1 MKFAKSF
8 ATRLTIALGILL
20 LTYGALVAL
29 LGRQFATAH
38 QQETLQRVSYGLAR
52 NIIEHWPQQITLT
65 DPDESERATR
75 AALMSML
82 MTVNPGVQV
91 YVLNADGRV
100 ADYIGEP
107 GMVRESQVDL
117 TPIRQFLAGARPPLH
132 GTDPMGSGIPRIF
145 SAAMFPPVP
154 GATRPPGY
162 LYVVLDGH
170 AATQAAAASSL
181 QRAWQSAGLVALL
194 GLLATFA
201 LGAYVFRR
209 LTQPLQQLAVR
220 MREYR
225 SRVTSAD
232 LAAPD
237 EVQAI
242 GTAFNELVQRVETQN
257 AREQQQNHAHREMM
271 ASVAHDLRTPL
282 TALHGQLEA
291 LANDSL
297 RPDVSRERILSTA
310 LAQSDKVRRLSQQLF
325 ELAAL
330 QSTDQVLHRERF
342 YLDELVS
349 DVVQKFTVTTGP
361 LRVTLDGAAPGRVP
375 LDADMQLVER
385 ALTNLID
392 NAVRHAPGFEPIRV
406 SVRHDGAQADVFIED
421 TGPGLPI
428 ELAERLERG
437 QSVRDPPIKRTS
449 GGIGGL
455 GLAIAQ
461 RVAVLHG
468 GSLRP
473 CASARG
479 GTSLC
484 LALPMAPGI

>member
-1 MKFAKSF
+1 MTFPKSF
-8 ATRLTIALGILL
+8 ATRLTITLGVLL

-29 LGRQFATAH
+29 LGRQVTTAH
-38 QQETLQRVSYGLAR
+38 QQESLQRMSHGLAR
-52 NIIEHWPQQITLT
+52 NIVDHWPQITLT
-65 DPDESERATR
+65 NPDEVERATR
-75 AALMSML
+75 SALMSML

-100 ADYIGEP
+100 ADYIGDP

-117 TPIRQFLAGARPPLH
+117 TPVRQFLAGAPLPLQ

-145 SAAMFPPVP
+145 SAAMFPPDP
-154 GATRPPGY
+154 GASRPPGY
-162 LYVVLDGH
+162 LYVVLDGQ

-181 QRAWQSAGLVALL
+181 RRVWQNAGLVALL
-194 GLLATFA
+194 GLMATFGI
-201 LGAYVFRR
+201 GAYVFQR
-209 LTQPLQQLAVR
+209 LTQPLRQLASR
-220 MREYR
+220 MRDYR
-225 SRVTSAD
+225 ARSANAD
-232 LAAPD
+232 LTGKD
-237 EVQAI
+237 EMQAI
-242 GTAFNELVQRVETQN
+242 NSAFDDLTQRVELQTV
-257 AREQQQNHAHREMM
+257 REQQQNLAHREMM

-282 TALHGQLEA
+282 TALHGHLEA
-291 LANDSL
+291 LGSESHT
-297 RPDVSRERILSTA
+297 PDTPRERILSTA

-349 DVVQKFTVTTGP
+349 DAVQKFAVATGP

-375 LDADMQLVER
+375 LDADLQLVER

-392 NAVRHAPGFEPIRV
+392 NAVRHAPGLEPIRV
-406 SVRHDGAQADVFIED
+406 SVRHDGTLAEVFVED
-421 TGPGLPI
+421 TGPGLPA
-428 ELAERLERG
+428 ELADRLERG

-473 CASARG
+473 FASSRG

-484 LALPMAPGI
+484 LTLPMAPVT